1 MRSREQE
8 EKRGKEEGRP
18 TGCHFSKK
26 AFFLSDSH
34 NTTHNILAPSTTP
47 PAIVWIRTEFD
58 RQKLEIGVFQ
68 KINSGI
74 KNNSVLL

>member
-34 NTTHNILAPSTTP
+34 NTTHKQYPRSRVVHHLPLGP
-47 PAIVWIRTEFD
+47 YCG
-58 RQKLEIGVFQ
+58 LELNLID
-68 KINSGI
+68 
-74 KNNSVLL
+74 KN